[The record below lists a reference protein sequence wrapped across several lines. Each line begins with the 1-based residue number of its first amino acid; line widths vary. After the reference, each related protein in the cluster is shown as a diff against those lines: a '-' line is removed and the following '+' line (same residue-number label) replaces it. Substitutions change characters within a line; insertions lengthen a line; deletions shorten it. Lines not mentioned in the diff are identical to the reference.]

1 MKRAM
6 ILTAAL
12 SVVSTVLCAVGFRLW
27 GAGVLLTL
35 AITFGTIAYHFT
47 VRLLVGLLFDCTLR
61 NHADYTKP
69 WFQPRKWE
77 KKLYKALRVKRWKD
91 KLPTFN
97 PQEFSMEHRSF
108 DELAQ
113 AMCQAELVHEVN
125 MALSFVPVLA
135 ACWFG
140 ALPVFLLTSIGGAG
154 FDLLFV
160 ILQRYNRPRV
170 LRLMRSGATIE
181 DRKRE
186 EELR

>member
-1 MKRAM
+1 M
-6 ILTAAL
+6 ILTAVL
-12 SVVSTVLCAVGFRLW
+12 SIAGAALCAVGFALCQ
-27 GAGVLLTL
+27 AGILLSL

-47 VRLLVGLLFDCTLR
+47 MRLLVGLVFDRTMQ
-61 NHADYTKP
+61 NHADYTKA
-69 WFQPRKWE
+69 WYRQRAWE
-77 KKLYKALRVKRWKD
+77 KKLYKTLRVKHWKD
-91 KLPTFN
+91 NLPTFN
-97 PQEFSMEHRSF
+97 PQEFSMEHHSF
-108 DELAQ
+108 GELAQ
-113 AMCQAELVHEVN
+113 AMCQAELVHEVCA
-125 MALSFVPVLA
+125 ALSFVPVLA
-135 ACWFG
+135 ARWFG